1 MRGDFSRLRL
11 PREIVAA
18 FPPDATGLFDAFRAL
33 MTDELLDLIARC
45 DYEHEVAEHLAALK
59 ELRDNGFTGP
69 IGWNPNE
76 VLCLFRWSGEYTG
89 QYGLASLDFHH
100 AVGFCASALAVVPD
114 QVENRT
120 TPGADNIIVLFE
132 VVTELQPRF
141 DRLYA
146 AFLVHNL
153 ETLDPWENDFI
164 DCAFALT
171 ALSILRDDPAFEVNR
186 ERLVSWFLATQAEVV
201 PWFTQDYGW
210 VVLSRIPGQV
220 IGAED
225 PSADKEPAHSFAQ
238 VSGGILND
246 QWCVLCRQV
255 VDRWGREDNFSCL
268 VAEAGLIHLGKRKR
282 ATRLISDVTKN
293 VPELLAQVAVQGLQR
308 KVGEA
313 ATRLGAWLMKL
324 GGKEGD

>member
-1 MRGDFSRLRL
+1 MREDFSRLRL
-11 PREIVAA
+11 PREVVAA

-33 MTDELLDLIARC
+33 MTDELLDVIARC
-45 DYEHEVAEHLAALK
+45 DYEHEVAEHLAALT
-59 ELRDNGFTGP
+59 ELRDNGFTRP

-89 QYGLASLDFHH
+89 QDGLASLDFHH

-120 TPGADNIIVLFE
+120 TPGANNIIVLFE
-132 VVTELQPRF
+132 VVNELQPRF

-171 ALSILRDDPAFEVNR
+171 ALCVLRDESAFAAIR
-186 ERLVSWFLATQAEVV
+186 DRLVEWFVETQAEVV
-201 PWFTQDYGW
+201 PWFSIEWGW
-210 VVLSRIPGQV
+210 LVTSRIPGRE
-220 IGAED
+220 GEED
-225 PSADKEPAHSFAQ
+225 DLSDTEPASSFGH
-238 VSGGILND
+238 VSDGILGD

-255 VDRWGREDNFSCL
+255 VDKWGRDDSFSRI
-268 VAEAGLIHLGKRKR
+268 VAEAGLVHLGKRHMVNG
-282 ATRLISDVTKN
+282 AISEMVKSL
-293 VPELLAQVAVQGLQR
+293 PGYLAHFAGIALKR
-308 KVGEA
+308 KVSEA
-313 ATRLGAWLMKL
+313 ATKLGDWLMKL
-324 GGKEGD
+324 GGKEPD